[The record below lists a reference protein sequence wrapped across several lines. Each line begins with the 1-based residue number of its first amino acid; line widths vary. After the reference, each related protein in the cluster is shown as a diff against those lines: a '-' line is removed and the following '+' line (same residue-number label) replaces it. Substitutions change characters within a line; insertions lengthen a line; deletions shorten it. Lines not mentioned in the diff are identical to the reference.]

1 MQKIGFIIL
10 FLIALSSN
18 AQTFE
23 YDKRVT
29 LSFSGY
35 LLECIDSIENQINVH
50 FNYKIQNLVDKH
62 ITLKCL
68 NEPLRNILII
78 IEDSCG
84 ISNDRLDDKT
94 INLFPVREF
103 VISGSIIDV
112 NSSERVSNAV
122 IKLNN
127 YMYVVSDQM
136 GMFQLSVPNR
146 EVSIDVYH
154 PGYQISNNRV
164 RVNQN
169 QYLYIRLKP
178 VTNLETVEITSKDSL
193 VQGFK
198 DYDHIN
204 TMHLQIPSLNG
215 KIDALNSIKLI
226 PGIQNVSYGQQGLSV
241 RGGGPDQN
249 FILVDGIPVYNTF
262 HLMGLYSI
270 FNTPI
275 VNNIRVYKDVFPSK
289 YSNRLSSIV
298 DIGLNNGNKN
308 KTELFLDLGLLSS
321 AVAVNGPIV
330 KNKLS
335 YSFSARRTYLDLFIR
350 PLQNIEDRSNAI
362 KNKSY
367 LWSLDLF
374 GKIHYQ
380 INEHNQLSFTSYY
393 GGDQLNFTS
402 KLNVNSP
409 NQFTEKTEGALGWRN
424 TLLGMKWNSKLT
436 SRVLLTTEASISSY
450 TLNFLDK
457 YSLDE
462 DNNYSSNSSNYKSGI
477 REIHSSMDANVFL
490 NDRNL
495 AKIGF
500 GIANY
505 NFLPYE
511 RTYKVTDNDYASS
524 IFYDTDTI
532 VKSSSF
538 DSYEYFSFI
547 ENKTYFRSGYVNYG
561 IRLTQYSNQTNDFI
575 YFQPKLFSLFNL
587 TKKSQLRIGYSI
599 TNQFIQ
605 LIPNNNLGLPI
616 DIWLPVSNALKPISA
631 NQFICKLAHNYSH
644 GNFSIGFFDKRFR
657 HIAEYNLNTPNLY
670 SQNWEANI
678 NQGIGSSY
686 GLESNFD
693 MKFDKLSLNL
703 AYTYCRSNRTIEN
716 INNGELYYSKF
727 DRPHDFSIWTS
738 HSFSDNKKLMISFN
752 YISGNPITLPVG
764 RYVTFI
770 NDEPVILED
779 FDQINNFRLPAIHH
793 LDISYAIEKQHKK
806 FKSTLVFG
814 VYNIYNRFNPFM
826 AFIGLDESSDP
837 VLKIRSL
844 MPILPIAKYSIKI

>member
-35 LLECIDSIENQINVH
+35 LLECIDSIENQTNVH

-84 ISNDRLDDKT
+84 LSHDRLDDKI
-94 INLFPVREF
+94 INLFPYREF

-127 YMYVVSDQM
+127 NMYVVSDQM

-146 EVSIDVYH
+146 EVSIDIYH

-193 VQGFK
+193 VQDFK
-198 DYDHIN
+198 DYDQIN
-204 TMHLQIPSLNG
+204 SMHLQIPSLNG

-409 NQFTEKTEGALGWRN
+409 NQFTEKTKGALGWRN

-450 TLNFLDK
+450 TLNFLDE

-644 GNFSIGFFDKRFR
+644 CNFSIGFFDKRFR

>member
-1 MQKIGFIIL
+1 LQKIGFIIL

-35 LLECIDSIENQINVH
+35 LLECIDSIENQTNVH

-84 ISNDRLDDKT
+84 LSHDRLEDKI

-103 VISGSIIDV
+103 VISGSIIDI

-127 YMYVVSDQM
+127 NMYVVSDQM

-321 AVAVNGPIV
+321 AVAINGPIV

-335 YSFSARRTYLDLFIR
+335 YSFSARRTYLDLLIR

-450 TLNFLDK
+450 TLNFTDE

>member
-35 LLECIDSIENQINVH
+35 LLECIDSIENQTNVH

-84 ISNDRLDDKT
+84 LSHDRLDDKI
-94 INLFPVREF
+94 INLFPYREF

-127 YMYVVSDQM
+127 NMYVVSDQM

-178 VTNLETVEITSKDSL
+178 VTNLETVEITIKDSL
-193 VQGFK
+193 VQDFK
-198 DYDHIN
+198 DYDQIN
-204 TMHLQIPSLNG
+204 SMHLQIPSLNG

-275 VNNIRVYKDVFPSK
+275 VNNIRVFKDVFPSK

-335 YSFSARRTYLDLFIR
+335 YSFSARRTYLDLLIR

-450 TLNFLDK
+450 TLNFTDE

-616 DIWLPVSNALKPISA
+616 DIWFPVSNALKPISA

-844 MPILPIAKYSIKI
+844 MPLLPIAKYSIKI

>member
-35 LLECIDSIENQINVH
+35 LLECIDSIENQTNVH

-84 ISNDRLDDKT
+84 LSHDRLDDKI

-178 VTNLETVEITSKDSL
+178 VTNLETVEITSKDNL
-193 VQGFK
+193 VQDFK
-198 DYDHIN
+198 DYDQIN
-204 TMHLQIPSLNG
+204 SMHLQIPSLNG

-409 NQFTEKTEGALGWRN
+409 NQFTEKTKGALGWRN

-631 NQFICKLAHNYSH
+631 NQFIFKLAHNYSH

>member
-84 ISNDRLDDKT
+84 LSHDRLDDKT

-321 AVAVNGPIV
+321 AVAINGPIV

-450 TLNFLDK
+450 TLNFTDE

>member
-35 LLECIDSIENQINVH
+35 LLECIDSIENQTNVH
-50 FNYKIQNLVDKH
+50 FNFKIQNLVDKH

-84 ISNDRLDDKT
+84 LSHDRLDDKI
-94 INLFPVREF
+94 INLFPYREF

-127 YMYVVSDQM
+127 NMYVVSDQM

-193 VQGFK
+193 VQDFK
-198 DYDHIN
+198 DYDQIN
-204 TMHLQIPSLNG
+204 SMHLQIPSLNG

-335 YSFSARRTYLDLFIR
+335 YSFSARRTYLDLLIR

-409 NQFTEKTEGALGWRN
+409 NQFTEKTEGTLGWRN

-450 TLNFLDK
+450 TLNFTDE

>member
-35 LLECIDSIENQINVH
+35 LLECIDSIENQTNVH

-84 ISNDRLDDKT
+84 LSHDRLDDKI

-178 VTNLETVEITSKDSL
+178 VTNLETVEITSKDNL
-193 VQGFK
+193 VQDFK
-198 DYDHIN
+198 DYDQIN
-204 TMHLQIPSLNG
+204 SMHLQIPSLNG

-409 NQFTEKTEGALGWRN
+409 NQFTEKTKGALGWRN
-424 TLLGMKWNSKLT
+424 TLLGMKWSSKLT

-631 NQFICKLAHNYSH
+631 NQFIFKLAHNYSH

>member
-35 LLECIDSIENQINVH
+35 LLECIDSIENQTNVH

-84 ISNDRLDDKT
+84 LSHDRLEDKI

-103 VISGSIIDV
+103 VISGSIIDI

-198 DYDHIN
+198 DYDQIN
-204 TMHLQIPSLNG
+204 SMHLQIPSLNG

>member
-35 LLECIDSIENQINVH
+35 LLECIDSIENQTNVH

-84 ISNDRLDDKT
+84 LSHDRLDDKI
-94 INLFPVREF
+94 INLFPYREF

-127 YMYVVSDQM
+127 NMYVVSDQM

-178 VTNLETVEITSKDSL
+178 VTNLETVEITIKDSL
-193 VQGFK
+193 VQDFK
-198 DYDHIN
+198 DYDQIN
-204 TMHLQIPSLNG
+204 SMHLQIPSLNG

-275 VNNIRVYKDVFPSK
+275 VNNIRVFKDVFPSK

-335 YSFSARRTYLDLFIR
+335 YSFSARRTYLDLLIR

-450 TLNFLDK
+450 TLNFTDE

-511 RTYKVTDNDYASS
+511 RTYKVTDNDYAAS

-616 DIWLPVSNALKPISA
+616 DIWFPVSNALKPISA

>member
-35 LLECIDSIENQINVH
+35 LLECIDSIENQTNVH

-84 ISNDRLDDKT
+84 LSHDRLDDKI
-94 INLFPVREF
+94 INLFPYREF

-127 YMYVVSDQM
+127 NMYVVSDQM

-178 VTNLETVEITSKDSL
+178 VTNLETVEITIKDSL
-193 VQGFK
+193 VQDFK
-198 DYDHIN
+198 DYDQIN
-204 TMHLQIPSLNG
+204 SMHLQIPSLNG

-335 YSFSARRTYLDLFIR
+335 YSFSARRTYLDLLIR

-450 TLNFLDK
+450 TLNFTDE

-616 DIWLPVSNALKPISA
+616 DIWFPVSNALKPISA

>member
-1 MQKIGFIIL
+1 LQKIGFIIL

-35 LLECIDSIENQINVH
+35 LLECIDSIENQTNVH
-50 FNYKIQNLVDKH
+50 FNFKIQNLVDKH

-84 ISNDRLDDKT
+84 LSHDRLDDKI
-94 INLFPVREF
+94 INLFPYREF

-127 YMYVVSDQM
+127 NMYVVSDQM

-193 VQGFK
+193 VQDFK
-198 DYDHIN
+198 DYDQIN
-204 TMHLQIPSLNG
+204 SMHLQIPSLNG

-335 YSFSARRTYLDLFIR
+335 YSFSARRTYLDLLIR

-450 TLNFLDK
+450 TLNFTDE

>member
-35 LLECIDSIENQINVH
+35 LLECIDSIENQTNVH

-84 ISNDRLDDKT
+84 LSHDRLEDKI

-103 VISGSIIDV
+103 VISGSIIDI

-127 YMYVVSDQM
+127 NMYVVSDQM

-321 AVAVNGPIV
+321 AVAINGPIV

-335 YSFSARRTYLDLFIR
+335 YSFSARRTYLDLLIR

-409 NQFTEKTEGALGWRN
+409 NQFTEKTKGALGWRN

>member
-1 MQKIGFIIL
+1 LQKIGFIIL

-35 LLECIDSIENQINVH
+35 LLECIDSIENQTNVH

-84 ISNDRLDDKT
+84 LSHDRLEDKI

-103 VISGSIIDV
+103 VISGSIIDI

-127 YMYVVSDQM
+127 NMYVVSDQM

-198 DYDHIN
+198 DYDQIN
-204 TMHLQIPSLNG
+204 SMHLQIPSLNG

-321 AVAVNGPIV
+321 AVAINGPIV

-335 YSFSARRTYLDLFIR
+335 YSFSARRTYLDLLIR

-450 TLNFLDK
+450 TLNFTDE

-599 TNQFIQ
+599 TNQFIH

>member
-1 MQKIGFIIL
+1 MHKIGLIIL
-10 FLIALSSN
+10 FFIALSSN

-23 YDKRVT
+23 YDNRVT

-35 LLECIDSIENQINVH
+35 LLECIDSIENQTSVH
-50 FNYKIQNLVDKH
+50 FNYKLQNLVNKR
-62 ITLKCL
+62 ISFKCYNESLQKILK
-68 NEPLRNILII
+68 I

-84 ISNDRLDDKT
+84 LSHDRLNDKT

-103 VISGSIIDV
+103 VISGSVINV

-127 YMYVVSDQM
+127 NKYVTSDQL

-154 PGYQISNNRV
+154 PDYQISNNRV
-164 RVNQN
+164 KVNHN
-169 QYLYIRLKP
+169 QYLYIKLNP
-178 VTNLETVEITSKDSL
+178 VTNLETVEITNQDSFI
-193 VQGFK
+193 QNFK
-198 DYDHIN
+198 DYDQIN
-204 TMHLQIPSLNG
+204 SMHLQIPSLNG
-215 KIDALNSIKLI
+215 KIDVLNSIKLI
-226 PGIQNVSYGQQGLSV
+226 PGIQNVSYGQQGLSI

-289 YSNRLSSIV
+289 YSNRLSSVV
-298 DIGLNNGNKN
+298 DVGLNNGNKK

-321 AVAVNGPIV
+321 GIAINGPLI
-330 KNKLS
+330 KDKLS
-335 YSFSARRTYLDLFIR
+335 YSISARRTYLDILVR
-350 PLQNIEDRSNAI
+350 PIQNISDRSNAL

-380 INEHNQLSFTSYY
+380 INDNNQFSITSYY

-409 NQFTEKTEGALGWRN
+409 NQFEEKTKGALGWRN
-424 TLLGMKWNSKLT
+424 TLLGIKWNSRLA
-436 SRVLLTTEASISSY
+436 SRVHLTTEASISSY
-450 TLNFLDK
+450 ALNFLDE

-462 DNNYSSNSSNYKSGI
+462 DDNFSSNSSNYKSGI
-477 REIHSSMDANVFL
+477 REIRSSMDAHVFI
-490 NDRNL
+490 NDKNL

-511 RTYKVTDNDYASS
+511 RTYKVIDYDYTSS
-524 IFYDTDTI
+524 NFYDIDTI

-538 DSYEYFSFI
+538 DSYEYFSFL
-547 ENKTYFRSGYVNYG
+547 ENKTYHRRGYLNYG

-575 YFQPKLFSLFNL
+575 YYQPKLFSVYNL
-587 TKKSQLRIGYSI
+587 TKKSQLRLGYSI

-616 DIWLPVSNALKPISA
+616 DIWLPVSNALKPISV
-631 NQFICKLAHNYSH
+631 NQIAGKLSHNYSH
-644 GNFSIGFFDKRFR
+644 GNFSIGFFDKQFK

-686 GLESNFD
+686 GLESSFD
-693 MKFDKLSLNL
+693 FKFDKLSLNL

-727 DRPHDFSIWTS
+727 DRPHDFSIWAS

-764 RYVTFI
+764 RYETFI

-793 LDISYAIEKQHKK
+793 LDVSYSVEKQHKK

-814 VYNIYNRFNPFM
+814 VYNLYNRFNPFM
-826 AFIGLDESSDP
+826 AFIGLDESSEP

>member
-10 FLIALSSN
+10 FLIAISSN

-35 LLECIDSIENQINVH
+35 LLECIDSIENQTNVH

-84 ISNDRLDDKT
+84 LSHDRLDDKI
-94 INLFPVREF
+94 INLFPYREF

-127 YMYVVSDQM
+127 NMYVVSDQM

-178 VTNLETVEITSKDSL
+178 VTNLETVEITIKDSL
-193 VQGFK
+193 VQDFK
-198 DYDHIN
+198 DYDQIN
-204 TMHLQIPSLNG
+204 SMHLQIPSLNG

-335 YSFSARRTYLDLFIR
+335 YSFSARRTYLDLLIR

-450 TLNFLDK
+450 TLNFTDE

-616 DIWLPVSNALKPISA
+616 DIWFPVSNALKPISA

>member
-35 LLECIDSIENQINVH
+35 LLDCIDSIENQTNVH

-84 ISNDRLDDKT
+84 LSHDRLDDKI
-94 INLFPVREF
+94 INLFPYREF

-127 YMYVVSDQM
+127 NMYVVSDQM

-178 VTNLETVEITSKDSL
+178 VTNLETVEITIKDSL
-193 VQGFK
+193 VQDFK
-198 DYDHIN
+198 DYDQIN
-204 TMHLQIPSLNG
+204 SMHLQIPSLNG

-335 YSFSARRTYLDLFIR
+335 YSFSARRTYLDLLIR
-350 PLQNIEDRSNAI
+350 PLQNIEDLSNAI

-450 TLNFLDK
+450 TLN
-457 YSLDE
+457 
-462 DNNYSSNSSNYKSGI
+462 
-477 REIHSSMDANVFL
+477 
-490 NDRNL
+490 
-495 AKIGF
+495 
-500 GIANY
+500 
-505 NFLPYE
+505 
-511 RTYKVTDNDYASS
+511 
-524 IFYDTDTI
+524 
-532 VKSSSF
+532 
-538 DSYEYFSFI
+538 
-547 ENKTYFRSGYVNYG
+547 KT
-561 IRLTQYSNQTNDFI
+561 
-575 YFQPKLFSLFNL
+575 
-587 TKKSQLRIGYSI
+587 
-599 TNQFIQ
+599 
-605 LIPNNNLGLPI
+605 GL
-616 DIWLPVSNALKPISA
+616 K
-631 NQFICKLAHNYSH
+631 
-644 GNFSIGFFDKRFR
+644 
-657 HIAEYNLNTPNLY
+657 
-670 SQNWEANI
+670 
-678 NQGIGSSY
+678 
-686 GLESNFD
+686 
-693 MKFDKLSLNL
+693 
-703 AYTYCRSNRTIEN
+703 
-716 INNGELYYSKF
+716 
-727 DRPHDFSIWTS
+727 
-738 HSFSDNKKLMISFN
+738 
-752 YISGNPITLPVG
+752 
-764 RYVTFI
+764 
-770 NDEPVILED
+770 
-779 FDQINNFRLPAIHH
+779 NNF
-793 LDISYAIEKQHKK
+793 KTTT
-806 FKSTLVFG
+806 F
-814 VYNIYNRFNPFM
+814 
-826 AFIGLDESSDP
+826 
-837 VLKIRSL
+837 VLEQFFF
-844 MPILPIAKYSIKI
+844 

>member
-35 LLECIDSIENQINVH
+35 LLECIDSIENQTNVH

-62 ITLKCL
+62 IALKCL

-84 ISNDRLDDKT
+84 LSHDRLDDKI

-178 VTNLETVEITSKDSL
+178 VSNLETVEITSKDNL
-193 VQGFK
+193 VQDFK
-198 DYDHIN
+198 DYDQIN
-204 TMHLQIPSLNG
+204 SMHLQIPSLNG

-409 NQFTEKTEGALGWRN
+409 NQFTEKTKGALGWRN

-631 NQFICKLAHNYSH
+631 NQFIFKLAHNYSH

>member
-1 MQKIGFIIL
+1 LQKIGFIIL

-35 LLECIDSIENQINVH
+35 LLECIDSIENQTNVH

-84 ISNDRLDDKT
+84 LSHDRLDDKI
-94 INLFPVREF
+94 INLFPYREF

-127 YMYVVSDQM
+127 NMYVVSDQM

-178 VTNLETVEITSKDSL
+178 VTNLETVEITIKDSL
-193 VQGFK
+193 VQDFK
-198 DYDHIN
+198 DYDQIN
-204 TMHLQIPSLNG
+204 SMHLQIPSLNG

-335 YSFSARRTYLDLFIR
+335 YSFSARRTYLDLLIR

-450 TLNFLDK
+450 TLNFTDE

-616 DIWLPVSNALKPISA
+616 DIWFPVSNALKPISA

>member
-35 LLECIDSIENQINVH
+35 LLDCIDSIENQTNVH
-50 FNYKIQNLVDKH
+50 FNYKIKNLVDKH
-62 ITLKCL
+62 ITLICL

-84 ISNDRLDDKT
+84 LSHDRLDDKI
-94 INLFPVREF
+94 INLFPYREF

-127 YMYVVSDQM
+127 NMYVVSDQM

-178 VTNLETVEITSKDSL
+178 VTNLETVEITIKDSL
-193 VQGFK
+193 VQDFK
-198 DYDHIN
+198 DYDQIN
-204 TMHLQIPSLNG
+204 SMHLQIPSLNG

-335 YSFSARRTYLDLFIR
+335 YSFSARRTYLDLLIR

-450 TLNFLDK
+450 TLNFTDE

-616 DIWLPVSNALKPISA
+616 DIWFPVSNALKPISA

>member
-35 LLECIDSIENQINVH
+35 LLECIDSIENQTNVH

-84 ISNDRLDDKT
+84 LSHDRLEDKI

-103 VISGSIIDV
+103 VISGSIIDI

-127 YMYVVSDQM
+127 NMYVVSDQM

-178 VTNLETVEITSKDSL
+178 VTNLETVEITSKDNL
-193 VQGFK
+193 VQDFK
-198 DYDHIN
+198 DYDQIN
-204 TMHLQIPSLNG
+204 SMHLQIPSLNG

-321 AVAVNGPIV
+321 AVAINGPIV

-335 YSFSARRTYLDLFIR
+335 YSLSARRTYLDLFIR

-631 NQFICKLAHNYSH
+631 NQFIFKLAHNYSH

>member
-1 MQKIGFIIL
+1 LQKIGFIIL

-35 LLECIDSIENQINVH
+35 LLECIDSIENQTNVH

-84 ISNDRLDDKT
+84 LSHDRLDDKT

-169 QYLYIRLKP
+169 QFLYIRLKP
-178 VTNLETVEITSKDSL
+178 VTNLETVEITSKDNL
-193 VQGFK
+193 VQDFK
-198 DYDHIN
+198 DYDQIN
-204 TMHLQIPSLNG
+204 SMHLQIPSLNG

-275 VNNIRVYKDVFPSK
+275 VNNIRVYKEVFPSK

-335 YSFSARRTYLDLFIR
+335 YSFSARRTYLDLLIR

-409 NQFTEKTEGALGWRN
+409 NQFTEKTKGALGWRN

-477 REIHSSMDANVFL
+477 REIHSSMDANIFL

-631 NQFICKLAHNYSH
+631 NQFIFKLAHNYSH

>member
-35 LLECIDSIENQINVH
+35 LLECIDSIENQTNVH
-50 FNYKIQNLVDKH
+50 FNFKIQNLVDKH

-84 ISNDRLDDKT
+84 LSHDRLDDKI
-94 INLFPVREF
+94 INLFPYREF
-103 VISGSIIDV
+103 VISGSIINV

-127 YMYVVSDQM
+127 NMYVVSDQM

-193 VQGFK
+193 VQDFK
-198 DYDHIN
+198 DYDQIN
-204 TMHLQIPSLNG
+204 SMHLQIPSLNG

-335 YSFSARRTYLDLFIR
+335 YSFSARRTYLDLLIR

-450 TLNFLDK
+450 TLNFTDE